1 MFINSKVHHMPY
13 VYLFSAIIFEVAGIV
28 TLKLSDGFT
37 KPLYAT
43 VTILGWGVALYLLS
57 ISLKYF
63 NIGFTYAIWASLGI
77 VLVALIGVVF
87 LGEKADW
94 QGLLGLALILSGV
107 VVLYKF
113 SKMSG
118 H

>member
-1 MFINSKVHHMPY
+1 M
-13 VYLFSAIIFEVAGIV
+13 
-28 TLKLSDGFT
+28 
-37 KPLYAT
+37 
-43 VTILGWGVALYLLS
+43 
-57 ISLKYF
+57 
-63 NIGFTYAIWASLGI
+63 
-77 VLVALIGVVF
+77 LVALIGVVF